1 MRRLILPAFLA
12 LFLAPA
18 IPAQAATWTP
28 DQAHS
33 EVDFSVLHMSLSN
46 VHGRFGNVTGAVNFD
61 PSDIA
66 NSFANVTIDLSGIDT
81 GESARD
87 AVLKSASFFNVEKY
101 PTATFV
107 STKVEKTADGL
118 AVTGNLTL
126 RGITKSVVLTVE
138 GPNGPVTGMDQ
149 KLHAGFTATASID
162 RKDFGIG
169 TSFPSGIVGDQVKLS
184 IDLEIVKQ

>member
-1 MRRLILPAFLA
+1 MRCFILPALLLA
-12 LFLAPA
+12 VAVPA
-18 IPAQAATWTP
+18 FPARAATWAP

-46 VHGRFGNVTGAVNFD
+46 VHGRFGTVSGSVNFD

-66 NSFANVTIDLSGIDT
+66 NSVVNITIDVSGIDT

-87 AVLKSASFFNVEKY
+87 SVLKSASFFNVEKY
-101 PTATFV
+101 PTASFV
-107 STKVEKTADGL
+107 STGVERTASGL

-126 RGITKSVVLTVE
+126 HGITKAVVLTVE

-149 KLHAGFTATASID
+149 KLHTGFTATASID

-169 TSFPSGIVGDQVKLS
+169 TSFPSTIVGDQVKLS

>member
-1 MRRLILPAFLA
+1 MDL
-12 LFLAPA
+12 
-18 IPAQAATWTP
+18 
-28 DQAHS
+28 
-33 EVDFSVLHMSLSN
+33 
-46 VHGRFGNVTGAVNFD
+46 
-61 PSDIA
+61 
-66 NSFANVTIDLSGIDT
+66 TIDVSAIDT
-81 GESARD
+81 EESARD
-87 AVLKSASFFNVEKY
+87 AVLKSASFFNVDKY

-107 STKVEKTADGL
+107 STGVEKTAGGF

-126 RGITKSVVLTVE
+126 RGVTRAVVLTVE

>member
-1 MRRLILPAFLA
+1 MRRFLLPL
-12 LFLAPA
+12 LFLAVGVRA
-18 IPAQAATWTP
+18 VPAQAATWAP
-28 DQAHS
+28 VQAHS
-33 EVDFSVLHMSLSN
+33 DVQFSVLHLSLSD
-46 VHGRFGNVTGAVNFD
+46 VRGRFGAVTGDVRFD
-61 PSDIA
+61 PSDII
-66 NSFANVTIDLSGIDT
+66 NSSVDLTINLSGLDT

-87 AVLKSASFFNVEKY
+87 SVLKSASFFDVEKY

-107 STKVEKTADGL
+107 STKVEKTASGL

-126 RGITKSVVLTVE
+126 HGITKAVVLTVD

-162 RKDFGIG
+162 RKDFAIG
-169 TSFPSGIVGDQVKLS
+169 TSFPSGMVGDQVKLS

>member
-1 MRRLILPAFLA
+1 MRRFLLPV
-12 LFLAPA
+12 LFLVVGVPA
-18 IPAQAATWTP
+18 VPAQAATWAP

-33 EVDFSVLHMSLSN
+33 DVQFSVLHLSLSN
-46 VHGRFGNVTGAVNFD
+46 VRGRFGAVTGDVRFD
-61 PSDIA
+61 PSDIV
-66 NSFANVTIDLSGIDT
+66 NSSVDLTINLSGLDT

-87 AVLKSASFFNVEKY
+87 SVLKSASFFDVERY

-107 STKVEKTADGL
+107 STKVEKTASGL

-126 RGITKSVVLTVE
+126 HGITKAVVLAVD

-149 KLHAGFTATASID
+149 KLHAGFTASASID
-162 RKDFGIG
+162 RKDFAIG
-169 TSFPSGIVGDQVKLS
+169 ASFPSGMVGDQVKLS

>member
-61 PSDIA
+61 PNDMA

>member
-12 LFLAPA
+12 LLLAPA

-33 EVDFSVLHMSLSN
+33 EVDFSILHMSLSN
-46 VHGRFGNVTGAVNFD
+46 VHGRFGNVTGAVHFD
-61 PSDIA
+61 PGDMA
-66 NSFANVTIDLSGIDT
+66 NSFVNVTIDVVGIDT

-87 AVLKSASFFNVEKY
+87 AVLKSTGFFNVEKY

-107 STKVEKTADGL
+107 STKVDKTADGW

-126 RGITKSVVLTVE
+126 CGVTKSVVLTVE
-138 GPNGPVTGMDQ
+138 GPQWPGDGHGS
-149 KLHAGFTATASID
+149 KAACRLYGYGFD
-162 RKDFGIG
+162 RPQRFRYRLEL
-169 TSFPSGIVGDQVKLS
+169 SFRNCR
-184 IDLEIVKQ
+184 

>member
-1 MRRLILPAFLA
+1 MRRLIFPALIV
-12 LFLAPA
+12 LLVAPA

-46 VHGRFGNVTGAVNFD
+46 VHGRFGNVTGAVHFD
-61 PSDIA
+61 PADIA
-66 NSFANVTIDLSGIDT
+66 ASSVNVTIDMSGIDT

-87 AVLKSASFFNVEKY
+87 AVLKSASFFDVEKY

-107 STKVEKTADGL
+107 STTVAKTAGGWV
-118 AVTGNLTL
+118 VTGNLTL
-126 RGITKSVVLTVE
+126 RGVSKPVVLTVD

-149 KLHAGFTATASID
+149 KLHAGFTATASLD